1 MDKFPLSMKRK
12 YKGRLINRE
21 NQWLT
26 LHSNKLVRLQLV
38 KGEGCSAQRG
48 REDKTDKRTPLSYGD
63 LFKGESGKERVRK
76 ILVEGDAGIG
86 KTTLTISLSED
97 WARGELFQEFEL
109 VLLLS
114 LRQKEVAS
122 VGSLRELLKLF
133 HSDSEVC
140 ESVARYLEKE
150 KAKNVLIIA
159 DGWDQLCESE
169 RREGSSL
176 YQLLFEMFPFM
187 SVVVTSRPSASAPLH
202 NLPCIDRFI
211 EVSGFSKD
219 DIKEYI
225 LSEFIG
231 DQEKARRLLEQ
242 IEHNPLIGSTCSV
255 PLNCAIVCHLW
266 HTLEEALPSTMTHLY
281 TKLILYVVC
290 RNLRKLEAYGPTFG
304 MSSFDEL
311 PEGLQQSWWL
321 LCQFACEALDKDEI
335 VFSKKELLE
344 FFPQGLDFDDKILCF
359 GLLQSAETVLDVT
372 CVVSFNFVDLTFME
386 YLAALH
392 LSRQPLD
399 RQLQFLQKRRF
410 TMVTSFLFGICFS
423 VTNYISQALDVKH
436 VIQCV
441 YLADPNNK
449 YSQSELSLCHCAF
462 EAQNS
467 SINNEVI
474 QFITDNPSYS
484 GVDFG
489 HPRTAH
495 DCAAVLYVIDNMQ
508 ECSSLIINFS
518 NSGISEKQ
526 IRTLTDVL
534 ASKHGK
540 LQVKRLD
547 LSGNKLTDKSVSDL
561 FHRASAA
568 FQSLTNLNLSGNSIG
583 AESIKSITT
592 ALAKSSSSGCR
603 LSYLSLSDN
612 RLRVSGL
619 QALES
624 AVLDDQLS
632 QLEGIYLAG
641 SLTSDADTN
650 AEWLTTFLE
659 ALSAHCPH
667 LETLDLSRNNL
678 GVPGAT
684 ALARVI
690 SRLQHQSQSD
700 VGMIHG
706 FMTQPSFL
714 SKIHLNQTNLGD
726 QGLCAFIEN
735 IDGVLYLDHEGLLL
749 KDNGIHAT
757 GVSCLADAVCS
768 GKIVLKGLC
777 MELDLSDNP
786 LGLEGTVAIGRM
798 LSNNHCQFRSLNLS
812 SCELTT
818 AEGGILNTD
827 SLNLG
832 DNISGESVR
841 DVGQQLCQMPQNNTI
856 TWLHLDG
863 NSFTGEDIQILAGF
877 LYICPCL
884 NILYS
889 SNCGITSDDLKQLLD
904 KLSQLKSSSP
914 SLCSKLESWDL
925 KNNEI
930 DDRGVSVLMNRLFP
944 RLGCGR
950 YGLGDIDLS
959 NNPVSSEMKKML
971 EEELRRRTLTTSQHA
986 DVHRESKLISC
997 CAIS

>member
-38 KGEGCSAQRG
+38 QKKKGEGCSAQRG
-48 REDKTDKRTPLSYGD
+48 REDKTDKRTPLDYSD

-76 ILVEGDAGIG
+76 VLVEGDAGIG
-86 KTTLTISLSED
+86 KTTFTISLSED

-109 VLLLS
+109 LLLLS

-122 VGSLRELLKLF
+122 AGSLRELLKLF
-133 HSDSEVC
+133 HSSSSIC
-140 ESVARYLEKE
+140 ESVASYLEEEEAE
-150 KAKNVLIIA
+150 KVLIIA
-159 DGWDQLCESE
+159 DGWDELGESE
-169 RREGSSL
+169 RREGSFL
-176 YQLLFEMFPFM
+176 YQLLFKMFPFM

-202 NLPCIDRFI
+202 NLPCIDRFV

-225 LSEFIG
+225 QSEFSG

-242 IEHNPLIGSTCSV
+242 LEHNPLIGSICSV

-266 HTLEEALPSTMTHLY
+266 HTLEEALPSTMTQLY

-344 FFPQGLDFDDKILCF
+344 FFPQGLAFDDNILCF

-372 CVVSFNFVDLTFME
+372 CVVSFNFVHLTFME
-386 YLAALH
+386 YLAALY

-399 RQLQFLQKRRF
+399 RLLQLLQKPRF
-410 TMVTSFLFGICFS
+410 TMVARFLFGICFFRSSS
-423 VTNYISQALDVKH
+423 VTQYLDVKQ

-441 YLADPNNK
+441 AGTNK
-449 YSQSELSLCHCAF
+449 YNKNKLSLCHCAF
-462 EAQNS
+462 EAQNN
-467 SINNEVI
+467 SINDKVI
-474 QFITDNPSYS
+474 QVITDKPSYLK
-484 GVDFG
+484 VDFG
-489 HPRTAH
+489 YPRTAH
-495 DCAAVLYVIDNMQ
+495 GCAAVLYVIDNMQ
-508 ECSSLIINFS
+508 ECSRLDIDFS
-518 NSGISEKQ
+518 DSGISENQ

-540 LQVKRLD
+540 LQVERLN

-561 FHRASAA
+561 FHRALAA
-568 FQSLTNLNLSGNSIG
+568 FQSLTHLDLRGNSIG
-583 AESIKSITT
+583 AERIKSITT
-592 ALAKSSSSGCR
+592 ALAKSSSSTCR
-603 LSYLSLSDN
+603 LSYLFLSDN
-612 RLRVSGL
+612 PLGVSGL

-632 QLEGIYLAG
+632 QLKWLYLKG

-650 AEWLTTFLE
+650 AAWLTTFVE
-659 ALSAHCPH
+659 ALSAHCPN
-667 LETLDLSRNNL
+667 LDRLYLSRNNL

-706 FMTQPSFL
+706 FMTQPSFV
-714 SKIHLNQTNLGD
+714 SEIDLNQTNLGD
-726 QGLCAFIEN
+726 EGLCAFIEN
-735 IDGVLYLDHEGLLL
+735 IDGACHIEELKL

-757 GVSCLADAVCS
+757 GVSCLANAVCS
-768 GKIVLKGLC
+768 GKIVLKLSK
-777 MELDLSDNP
+777 LDLSDNP

-798 LSNNHCQFRSLNLS
+798 LSSNHCQPGWVFLS

-818 AEGGILNTD
+818 AGGGLPNTD

-832 DNISGESVR
+832 DNISGEAVR
-841 DVGQQLCQMPQNNTI
+841 DVGQQLCQMPQNNNI
-856 TWLHLDG
+856 TWLDLDG
-863 NSFTGEDIQILAGF
+863 NSFTGEGIQILTGF
-877 LYICPCL
+877 LHICPCL
-884 NILYS
+884 IYLS
-889 SNCGITSDDLKQLLD
+889 STNCGITSDDLKQLLD

-914 SLCSKLESWDL
+914 SLCSKLESWHLD
-925 KNNEI
+925 NNEI
-930 DDRGVSVLMNRLFP
+930 DDNGVSVLISHLPLLFP
-944 RLGCGR
+944 RLGCGGGGGI
-950 YGLGDIDLS
+950 YLS
-959 NNPVSSEMKKML
+959 NNPVSSEMENKL
-971 EEELRRRTLTTSQHA
+971 AEELRRRKEVRCYVNQF
-986 DVHRESKLISC
+986 
-997 CAIS
+997 

>member
-1 MDKFPLSMKRK
+1 MDRFPLSMKRK

-38 KGEGCSAQRG
+38 QKKKGEGCSAQRG
-48 REDKTDKRTPLSYGD
+48 REDKTDKRTPLAYGD

-76 ILVEGDAGIG
+76 VLVEGDAGIG

-97 WARGELFQEFEL
+97 WACGELIQDFEL

-122 VGSLRELLKLF
+122 AGSLRELLKLF
-133 HSDSEVC
+133 HPSQSVC
-140 ESVARYLEKE
+140 ESVAGYLEKE
-150 KAKNVLIIA
+150 EAEKVLFIA
-159 DGWDQLCESE
+159 DGWDELGESE
-169 RREGSSL
+169 RTEGSFL
-176 YQLLFEMFPFM
+176 YQLLFKMFPFM

-202 NLPCIDRFI
+202 NLPCIDRFV

-219 DIKEYI
+219 DVKEYI
-225 LSEFIG
+225 QSEFSG

-242 IEHNPLIGSTCSV
+242 LEHNPLIESTCSV

-266 HTLEEALPSTMTHLY
+266 HTLEEALPSTMTQLY

-311 PEGLQQSWWL
+311 PGGLQQSWWL

-335 VFSKKELLE
+335 VFSKKDLLE
-344 FFPQGLDFDDKILCF
+344 FFPQGLTFDDKILCF

-372 CVVSFNFVDLTFME
+372 CVVSFNFVHLTFME
-386 YLAALH
+386 YLAALY
-392 LSRQPLD
+392 LSRQLLD
-399 RQLQFLQKRRF
+399 RQLQFLQKPRF
-410 TMVTSFLFGICFS
+410 TMVARFLFGIICFS
-423 VTNYISQALDVKH
+423 KSSSVTQYLDVKQ

-441 YLADPNNK
+441 AGTGVNNK
-449 YSQSELSLCHCAF
+449 LSLCHCAF

-467 SINNEVI
+467 SSNDKVI
-474 QFITDNPSYS
+474 QVLTDNLSYTD
-484 GVDFG
+484 VDFG
-489 HPRTAH
+489 YPRTAH
-495 DCAAVLYVIDNMQ
+495 DCTAVLHVIDNMQ
-508 ECSSLIINFS
+508 ECSDLDINFS
-518 NSGISEKQ
+518 NSGISENQ
-526 IRTLTDVL
+526 IKTLTDVL

-540 LQVKRLD
+540 LQVKKLD

-568 FQSLTNLNLSGNSIG
+568 FRSLTNLNLRGNSIG

-592 ALAKSSSSGCR
+592 ALAKSSSSECR
-603 LSYLSLSDN
+603 LSYLYLSDN
-612 RLRVSGL
+612 PLGVSGL

-632 QLEGIYLAG
+632 QLKWLYLAG

-650 AEWLTTFLE
+650 AEWLTTFVE

-667 LETLDLSRNNL
+667 LYRLDLSRNNL

-690 SRLQHQSQSD
+690 SWLQHQSQSD

-706 FMTQPSFL
+706 FMTQLSFL
-714 SKIHLNQTNLGD
+714 SKIYLNQTNLGD
-726 QGLCAFIEN
+726 EGLCAFIEN
-735 IDGVLYLDHEGLLL
+735 IDGVCHLEELEL

-757 GVSCLADAVCS
+757 GVSCLADAACS
-768 GKIVLKGLC
+768 GKIVLKGLVTSK
-777 MELDLSDNP
+777 LDLSDNP

-798 LSNNHCQFRSLNLS
+798 LSSNHCQPWSVHLS

-818 AEGGILNTD
+818 AGGGLPNTD

-832 DNISGESVR
+832 DNISGEAVR

-863 NSFTGEDIQILAGF
+863 NSFTGEGVHILAGF

-884 NILYS
+884 KSLYS
-889 SNCGITSDDLKQLLD
+889 RNCGLTSDDLKQLLD
-904 KLSQLKSSSP
+904 KLSQLKSSTP
-914 SLCSKLESWDL
+914 SLCSKLDEWDL
-925 KNNEI
+925 DDNKI
-930 DDRGVSVLMNRLFP
+930 DDSGVSVLISHLPSLFP
-944 RLGCGR
+944 RLGCGS
-950 YGLGDIDLS
+950 YSDGIDLS
-959 NNPVSSEMKKML
+959 NNPISSEMEKML
-971 EEELRRRTLTTSQHA
+971 EEELRRRKEVRCYVNQF
-986 DVHRESKLISC
+986 
-997 CAIS
+997 

>member
-1 MDKFPLSMKRK
+1 MDKFPLSMKEK

-38 KGEGCSAQRG
+38 QKKKGEGCSAQRG
-48 REDKTDKRTPLSYGD
+48 REDKTDKRTPLTYGD

-76 ILVEGDAGIG
+76 VLVEGDAGIG

-97 WARGELFQEFEL
+97 WACGELFQEFEL
-109 VLLLS
+109 LLLLS

-122 VGSLRELLKLF
+122 ACSLRELLKLF
-133 HSDSEVC
+133 HSSPRVC
-140 ESVARYLEKE
+140 ESVASYLEE
-150 KAKNVLIIA
+150 EEAKKVLVIA
-159 DGWDQLCESE
+159 DGWDELGESE
-169 RREGSSL
+169 RREGCFL
-176 YQLLFEMFPFM
+176 YQLLFKMFPFM
-187 SVVVTSRPSASAPLH
+187 SVVVTSRPSASASLH
-202 NLPCIDRFI
+202 NLPCIDRFV

-225 LSEFIG
+225 QSEFSG
-231 DQEKARRLLEQ
+231 DQEKSCRLLEQ
-242 IEHNPLIGSTCSV
+242 LEHNPLIESTCSV

-266 HTLEEALPSTMTHLY
+266 HTLEEALPSTMTQLY

-290 RNLRKLEAYGPTFG
+290 RNLRKLEAYSPTLG

-321 LCQFACEALDKDEI
+321 LCQFACEALDKDAI

-344 FFPQGLDFDDKILCF
+344 CFPQGLAFDYKILCF

-372 CVVSFNFVDLTFME
+372 CVVSFNFVHLTFME
-386 YLAALH
+386 YLAALY
-392 LSRQPLD
+392 LSNQPLD
-399 RQLQFLQKRRF
+399 KQLQFLQKPRF
-410 TMVTSFLFGICFS
+410 TMVAKFLFGICFS
-423 VTNYISQALDVKH
+423 RSSSVTQYLDVKQ

-441 YLADPNNK
+441 AGTDGYYKN
-449 YSQSELSLCHCAF
+449 ELSLCHCAF
-462 EAQNS
+462 EAHSN
-467 SINNEVI
+467 SINDKVI
-474 QFITDNPSYS
+474 QVITHKPSFS

-489 HPRTAH
+489 FPRTAH

-508 ECSSLIINFS
+508 ECSRLKINFS
-518 NSGISEKQ
+518 DSGISENQ
-526 IRTLTDVL
+526 SRTLTDIL

-540 LQVKRLD
+540 LQVNELY
-547 LSGNKLTDKSVSDL
+547 LSGKKLTDKSVSDL

-568 FQSLTNLNLSGNSIG
+568 FQSLTHLYLSGNSIG

-592 ALAKSSSSGCR
+592 ALAKSSSSECR
-603 LSYLSLSDN
+603 LSSLSLSDN
-612 RLRVSGL
+612 PLGVSGL
-619 QALES
+619 QALEG
-624 AVLDDQLS
+624 AVLDDRLS
-632 QLEGIYLAG
+632 KVEKLYLAG

-650 AEWLTTFLE
+650 AEWLTTFIE

-667 LETLDLSRNNL
+667 LVTLNLSRNNL

-714 SKIHLNQTNLGD
+714 PKIHLDQTNLRD
-726 QGLCAFIEN
+726 EGLCAFIEN
-735 IDGVLYLDHEGLLL
+735 IDGVCHLDGLELN
-749 KDNGIHAT
+749 DNGIHAT

-768 GKIVLKGLC
+768 GKIVLK
-777 MELDLSDNP
+777 ESAASKLDLSDNP

-798 LSNNHCQFRSLNLS
+798 LSSNHCQLQWVDLS

-818 AEGGILNTD
+818 AGGGLPNTD

-832 DNISGESVR
+832 DNISGEAVR
-841 DVGQQLCQMPQNNTI
+841 DVRQQLCQMPQNNTI
-856 TWLHLDG
+856 TWLVLNG
-863 NSFTGEDIQILAGF
+863 NSFTGEGVHILAGF

-884 NILYS
+884 QYLYS
-889 SNCGITSDDLKQLLD
+889 RNCGITSDDLKQLLD
-904 KLSQLKSSSP
+904 KLSQLISSSP
-914 SLCSKLESWDL
+914 SLCSKLVLWYLD
-925 KNNEI
+925 NNEI
-930 DDRGVSVLMNRLFP
+930 DDSGVSVLMDHLPSLFP
-944 RLGCGR
+944 RLGCG
-950 YGLGDIDLS
+950 GGIHLS
-959 NNPVSSEMKKML
+959 NNPVRSEMEKML
-971 EEELRRRTLTTSQHA
+971 KEELRRRKEVRCYVNQF
-986 DVHRESKLISC
+986 
-997 CAIS
+997 

>member
-38 KGEGCSAQRG
+38 QKKKGEGCSAQRG
-48 REDKTDKRTPLSYGD
+48 REDETEKRTPLAYGD
-63 LFKGESGKERVRK
+63 LFKGESGKEQVRK
-76 ILVEGDAGIG
+76 VLVEGDAGIG

-97 WARGELFQEFEL
+97 WAHGELFQEFEL
-109 VLLLS
+109 LLLLS

-122 VGSLRELLKLF
+122 AGSLRELLKLF
-133 HSDSEVC
+133 HSDPKVS
-140 ESVARYLEKE
+140 ESVARYIEKE
-150 KAKNVLIIA
+150 EAEKVLIIA
-159 DGWDQLCESE
+159 DGWDELGESE
-169 RREGSSL
+169 RREGSFL
-176 YQLLFEMFPFM
+176 YQLLFKMFPFM
-187 SVVVTSRPSASAPLH
+187 SVVVTSRPSASTPLH
-202 NLPCIDRFI
+202 NLPCIDRFV

-225 LSEFIG
+225 QSEFSG

-242 IEHNPLIGSTCSV
+242 LEHNPLIGSTCSV

-266 HTLEEALPSTMTHLY
+266 HTLEEALPSTMTQLY

-290 RNLRKLEAYGPTFG
+290 RNLRKLEAYGATFG

-344 FFPQGLDFDDKILCF
+344 FFPQGLAFDDKILCF

-372 CVVSFNFVDLTFME
+372 CVVSFNFVHLTFME
-386 YLAALH
+386 YLAALY

-399 RQLQFLQKRRF
+399 RQLHFLQKPRF
-410 TMVTSFLFGICFS
+410 TMVARFLFGICFS
-423 VTNYISQALDVKH
+423 RSSSVTQDFDVKQ

-441 YLADPNNK
+441 AGTDEYDINK
-449 YSQSELSLCHCAF
+449 LSLCHCAF
-462 EAQNS
+462 EAQNNS
-467 SINNEVI
+467 TNDKVI
-474 QFITDNPSYS
+474 QVLTDNPSLF
-484 GVDFG
+484 GGDFG
-489 HPRTAH
+489 SPRTAH

-508 ECSSLIINFS
+508 ECSRLKIDF
-518 NSGISEKQ
+518 SGISENQ
-526 IRTLTDVL
+526 IRSLTDVL

-540 LQVKRLD
+540 LQVESLN

-568 FQSLTNLNLSGNSIG
+568 FQSLTHLYLRGNSIG

-592 ALAKSSSSGCR
+592 ALAKSPSSGCR
-603 LSYLSLSDN
+603 LSSLILSYNPLG
-612 RLRVSGL
+612 VSGL

-624 AVLDDQLS
+624 VVLDDQLS
-632 QLEGIYLAG
+632 KVEKLNLEG

-650 AEWLTTFLE
+650 VAWLTTFGE

-667 LETLDLSRNNL
+667 LETLDLSQNNL

-706 FMTQPSFL
+706 FMTQPFFL
-714 SKIHLNQTNLGD
+714 SRIHLNQTNLGD
-726 QGLCAFIEN
+726 EGLCAFIEN
-735 IDGVLYLDHEGLLL
+735 IDGVCHLDKLEL
-749 KDNGIHAT
+749 KGNEIHAT

-768 GKIVLKGLC
+768 GKIVLKGT
-777 MELDLSDNP
+777 LDLSDNP
-786 LGLEGTVAIGRM
+786 LGTVAIGRM
-798 LSNNHCQFRSLNLS
+798 LGSNHCQPWYVYLS

-818 AEGGILNTD
+818 AGGGLPNTD

-832 DNISGESVR
+832 DNISGETVR

-856 TWLHLDG
+856 TGLVLDG
-863 NSFTGEDIQILAGF
+863 NSFTGEGIHILAAF
-877 LYICPCL
+877 LYISPCL
-884 NILYS
+884 QYLFS
-889 SNCGITSDDLKQLLD
+889 RNCRITSDDLKQLLD

-914 SLCSKLESWDL
+914 SLCSKLESWYLD
-925 KNNEI
+925 NNVV
-930 DDRGVSVLMNRLFP
+930 DDSGVPVLISHLPSLFP
-944 RLGCGR
+944 RLGCG
-950 YGLGDIDLS
+950 DIDLLNGIYLI
-959 NNPVSSEMKKML
+959 NNPVSSEMEKML
-971 EEELRRRTLTTSQHA
+971 KEELRRRKEVRCYVNQF
-986 DVHRESKLISC
+986 
-997 CAIS
+997 

>member
-1 MDKFPLSMKRK
+1 MDKFPLSMKKK

-38 KGEGCSAQRG
+38 QKKKGEGCSAQRG
-48 REDKTDKRTPLSYGD
+48 REDKTDNRTPLAYGD
-63 LFKGESGKERVRK
+63 LFKGENGKEPVRK
-76 ILVEGDAGIG
+76 VLVEGDARIG

-97 WARGELFQEFEL
+97 WACGELYQEFEL
-109 VLLLS
+109 LLLLS

-122 VGSLRELLKLF
+122 AGSLRELLKLF
-133 HSDSEVC
+133 HSDPEVC

-150 KAKNVLIIA
+150 EAENVLVIA
-159 DGWDQLCESE
+159 DGWDELGESE
-169 RREGSSL
+169 RREGSFL
-176 YQLLFEMFPFM
+176 YQLLFKMFPFM
-187 SVVVTSRPSASAPLH
+187 SVVVTSRPFASAPLH
-202 NLPCIDRFI
+202 NLPCIDRFV

-225 LSEFIG
+225 QSEFSG

-242 IEHNPLIGSTCSV
+242 LEHNPLIGSTCSV

-266 HTLEEALPSTMTHLY
+266 HTLEKALPSTMTQLY

-344 FFPQGLDFDDKILCF
+344 FFPQGLAFDDKILCF

-372 CVVSFNFVDLTFME
+372 CVVSFNYVHLTFME
-386 YLAALH
+386 YLAALY

-399 RQLQFLQKRRF
+399 RQIQFLQKPRF
-410 TMVTSFLFGICFS
+410 TMVARFLFGICFS
-423 VTNYISQALDVKH
+423 RSSSVTQDLDVKQ

-441 YLADPNNK
+441 ASTRK
-449 YSQSELSLCHCAF
+449 YSIDKLSLCHCAF
-462 EAQNS
+462 EAQNNT
-467 SINNEVI
+467 INDKVI
-474 QFITDNPSYS
+474 QILTDKRR
-484 GVDFG
+484 VDFG
-489 HPRTAH
+489 SPRTAH
-495 DCAAVLYVIDNMQ
+495 DCTAVLYVMDNMQ
-508 ECSSLIINFS
+508 ECSRLDINFS
-518 NSGISEKQ
+518 NSGISENQ

-540 LQVKRLD
+540 LQVDRLNLGD
-547 LSGNKLTDKSVSDL
+547 NKLTDKSVSDL
-561 FHRASAA
+561 FRRTSAS
-568 FQSLTNLNLSGNSIG
+568 FQSLTHLYLDGNSIG

-592 ALAKSSSSGCR
+592 SLAKSPSSGCT
-603 LSYLSLSDN
+603 LPWLYFSDN
-612 RLRVSGL
+612 LLGVSGL

-624 AVLDDQLS
+624 AVLDDQLF
-632 QLEGIYLAG
+632 QLKHLYLDG

-650 AEWLTTFLE
+650 AAWLTTFIE
-659 ALSAHCPH
+659 ALLAHCPH
-667 LETLDLSRNNL
+667 LKLLDLSRNNL

-684 ALARVI
+684 SLARII

-700 VGMIHG
+700 VVMIHR

-726 QGLCAFIEN
+726 EGLRAFIEN
-735 IDGVLYLDHEGLLL
+735 IDGVCHLEELEL

-757 GVSCLADAVCS
+757 GVSCLADAICS
-768 GKIVLKGLC
+768 GKIVLKGLVTSK
-777 MELDLSDNP
+777 LDLRDNP

-798 LSNNHCQFRSLNLS
+798 LGSNHCQPRIVYLS

-818 AEGGILNTD
+818 ARGGLPNTD

-832 DNISGESVR
+832 DNISGEAVR

-856 TWLHLDG
+856 TWLVLNG
-863 NSFTGEDIQILAGF
+863 NSFTGEGIHILAGF
-877 LYICPCL
+877 LFIRPCL
-884 NILYS
+884 EGLS
-889 SNCGITSDDLKQLLD
+889 SRNCGITSDDLKQLLD

-914 SLCSKLESWDL
+914 SICSELELWQL
-925 KNNEI
+925 NINEI
-930 DDRGVSVLMNRLFP
+930 DDSGVPVLISHLPSLLP
-944 RLGCGR
+944 RLGCGNSGGI
-950 YGLGDIDLS
+950 YLS
-959 NNPVSSEMKKML
+959 NNPVSSEMENKL
-971 EEELRRRTLTTSQHA
+971 AEELRRREEVRCYVNQF
-986 DVHRESKLISC
+986 
-997 CAIS
+997 

>member
-38 KGEGCSAQRG
+38 QKKKGEGCSAQRG
-48 REDKTDKRTPLSYGD
+48 REDKTDKRTPLAYGD
-63 LFKGESGKERVRK
+63 LFKGEGGKERVRK
-76 ILVEGDAGIG
+76 VLVEGDAGIG

-97 WARGELFQEFEL
+97 WAREELFQEFEL

-114 LRQKEVAS
+114 LRQKEMAS
-122 VGSLRELLKLF
+122 AGSLRELLKLF
-133 HSDSEVC
+133 HSSPSVC
-140 ESVARYLEKE
+140 ESVASYLEE
-150 KAKNVLIIA
+150 EEAENVLVIA
-159 DGWDQLCESE
+159 DGWDELGESE
-169 RREGSSL
+169 RREGSFL
-176 YQLLFEMFPFM
+176 YQLLFKMFPFM

-202 NLPCIDRFI
+202 NLPCIDRFV

-225 LSEFIG
+225 QSEFSG

-242 IEHNPLIGSTCSV
+242 IEHNPLIESTCSV
-255 PLNCAIVCHLW
+255 PLNCATVCHLW
-266 HTLEEALPSTMTHLY
+266 HTLEEALPSTMTQLY

-311 PEGLQQSWWL
+311 PGGLQQSWWL
-321 LCQFACEALDKDEI
+321 LCQFACEALDKDDI

-344 FFPQGLDFDDKILCF
+344 FFPRGLAFDDKILCF

-372 CVVSFNFVDLTFME
+372 CVVSFNFVHLTFME
-386 YLAALH
+386 YLAALY

-399 RQLQFLQKRRF
+399 RQLQYLQKPRF
-410 TMVTSFLFGICFS
+410 TMVARFVFGICFS
-423 VTNYISQALDVKH
+423 RSSSVTQYLDVKQ

-441 YLADPNNK
+441 ADTGK
-449 YSQSELSLCHCAF
+449 YDIRKLSLCHCAF

-467 SINNEVI
+467 SINNKVI
-474 QFITDNPSYS
+474 QVITDKPSYLD
-484 GVDFG
+484 VDFG
-489 HPRTAH
+489 YPRTAH

-508 ECSSLIINFS
+508 ECSRLNINFS
-518 NSGISEKQ
+518 DSGISENQ

-540 LQVKRLD
+540 LQVKQLN

-568 FQSLTNLNLSGNSIG
+568 FQSLADLDLSGNSIG
-583 AESIKSITT
+583 AERIKSITT
-592 ALAKSSSSGCR
+592 ALAKSSSRGCR
-603 LSYLSLSDN
+603 LSLLSLSDIP
-612 RLRVSGL
+612 LGVSGL

-632 QLEGIYLAG
+632 QLEYLILNA

-650 AEWLTTFLE
+650 ATFIE

-667 LETLDLSRNNL
+667 LKYLDLSRNNL

-684 ALARVI
+684 AFARVI

-700 VGMIHG
+700 VGMIHI

-714 SKIHLNQTNLGD
+714 PEICLNQTNLGD
-726 QGLCAFIEN
+726 KGLCAFIEN
-735 IDGVLYLDHEGLLL
+735 IDGVCHLEELEL

-768 GKIVLKGLC
+768 GKIVLDDGST
-777 MELDLSDNP
+777 LDLSDNP

-798 LSNNHCQFRSLNLS
+798 LSSNHCQLWRVDLS

-818 AEGGILNTD
+818 AGGGLPNTD

-832 DNISGESVR
+832 DNISGKAVR

-856 TWLHLDG
+856 TMLILNG
-863 NSFTGEDIQILAGF
+863 NSFTGEGIHILAGF

-884 NILYS
+884 KHLYS
-889 SNCGITSDDLKQLLD
+889 CNCGITSDDLKQLLD

-914 SLCSKLESWDL
+914 SLCSKLELWYLD
-925 KNNEI
+925 NNEI
-930 DDRGVSVLMNRLFP
+930 DDSGVSVIMDYLPSLLP
-944 RLGCGR
+944 RLGCGSLDGI
-950 YGLGDIDLS
+950 YLS
-959 NNPVSSEMKKML
+959 NNPVSSEMEKML
-971 EEELRRRTLTTSQHA
+971 KEELRRRKEVRCYVNQF
-986 DVHRESKLISC
+986 
-997 CAIS
+997 

>member
-1 MDKFPLSMKRK
+1 MERFPLSMKKK
-12 YKGRLINRE
+12 YKDRLINRE
-21 NQWLT
+21 KQWPPR
-26 LHSNKLVRLQLV
+26 HSNELVRLQLV

-48 REDKTDKRTPLSYGD
+48 REDKTDKRTPIAYGD
-63 LFKGESGKERVRK
+63 LFKRESGKEQVRK
-76 ILVEGDAGIG
+76 VLIEGGAGIG

-97 WARGELFQEFEL
+97 WACGELFQEFEL

-114 LRQKEVAS
+114 LRQREVAS
-122 VGSLRELLKLF
+122 ASSLPELLKLF
-133 HSDSEVC
+133 HSSPSVC
-140 ESVARYLEKE
+140 ESVASYLEEEEAE
-150 KAKNVLIIA
+150 KVLVIA
-159 DGWDQLCESE
+159 DGWDELGESE
-169 RREGSSL
+169 RREGSFL
-176 YQLLFEMFPFM
+176 YQLLFKMFPFM

-202 NLPCIDRFI
+202 NLPCIDRFV

-225 LSEFIG
+225 QSEFSG

-242 IEHNPLIGSTCSV
+242 LEHNPLIGSTCSV

-266 HTLEEALPSTMTHLY
+266 HTLEEALPSTMTQLY

-344 FFPQGLDFDDKILCF
+344 FFPQGLAFDDKILCF

-372 CVVSFNFVDLTFME
+372 CVVSFNFVHLTFME
-386 YLAALH
+386 YLAALY

-399 RQLQFLQKRRF
+399 RQLQFLKRTHF
-410 TMVTSFLFGICFS
+410 TMVARFFFGICFS
-423 VTNYISQALDVKH
+423 RSSSVTQYLDVKQ

-441 YLADPNNK
+441 GGTNEYEIDK
-449 YSQSELSLCHCAF
+449 LSLCHCAF

-467 SINNEVI
+467 SINDKVI
-474 QFITDNPSYS
+474 QVITDMSSYF

-489 HPRTAH
+489 SPRTAH
-495 DCAAVLYVIDNMQ
+495 DCAAVLYVIDNME
-508 ECSSLIINFS
+508 ECDNLKIEFS
-518 NSGISEKQ
+518 NRGINEKQ
-526 IRTLTDVL
+526 IKTLTDVL

-540 LQVKRLD
+540 LQVKKLNLND
-547 LSGNKLTDKSVSDL
+547 NKLTDKSVSDL

-568 FQSLTNLNLSGNSIG
+568 FQSLTYLYLRGNSIG
-583 AESIKSITT
+583 AESIKSITI

-603 LSYLSLSDN
+603 LSYLYLSDIP
-612 RLRVSGL
+612 LGVSDL
-619 QALES
+619 QTLES
-624 AVLDDQLS
+624 AVLDDHLS
-632 QLEGIYLAG
+632 QLEHLYLEG

-650 AEWLTTFLE
+650 AAWLTTFVE

-667 LETLDLSRNNL
+667 LYRLYLSRNNL

-726 QGLCAFIEN
+726 EGLCAFIDN
-735 IDGVLYLDHEGLLL
+735 IEGLWNLDKLEL
-749 KDNGIHAT
+749 KDNEIHAT
-757 GVSCLADAVCS
+757 GVSCLTDAVCS
-768 GKIVLKGLC
+768 GKIVLDDES
-777 MELDLSDNP
+777 ELDLSDNP
-786 LGLEGTVAIGRM
+786 LGLEGTAAIGRM
-798 LSNNHCQFRSLNLS
+798 LSSNHCQLGRVYLS

-818 AEGGILNTD
+818 AGNVLPNTD

-832 DNISGESVR
+832 DNISSEAVR
-841 DVGQQLCQMPQNNTI
+841 DVGQQLCQMPQNDTI
-856 TWLHLDG
+856 TWLILNG
-863 NSFTGEDIQILAGF
+863 NCLTGEGIQILIGF
-877 LYICPCL
+877 LHLHPCL
-884 NILYS
+884 EGLYS
-889 SNCGITSDDLKQLLD
+889 RNCGITSDALKQLLD
-904 KLSQLKSSSP
+904 KLTQLKSSSS
-914 SLCSKLESWDL
+914 SLCSKLEAWDL
-925 KNNEI
+925 NNNEI
-930 DDRGVSVLMNRLFP
+930 DDSGVPVLMDHLPTLFP
-944 RLGCGR
+944 HLGCGEF
-950 YGLGDIDLS
+950 YGIDLS
-959 NNPVSSEMKKML
+959 NNPISSEMEKML
-971 EEELRRRTLTTSQHA
+971 KEELRRRKEVRCYVNQF
-986 DVHRESKLISC
+986 
-997 CAIS
+997 

>member
-21 NQWLT
+21 NQWLA

-38 KGEGCSAQRG
+38 QKKKEEGCSAQRG
-48 REDKTDKRTPLSYGD
+48 REDKTVKRTSLAYGD

-76 ILVEGDAGIG
+76 VLVEGDAGIG

-97 WARGELFQEFEL
+97 WAHGELFQEFEL
-109 VLLLS
+109 LLLLS

-122 VGSLRELLKLF
+122 AGSLRELLKLF
-133 HSDSEVC
+133 HPSPSVC
-140 ESVARYLEKE
+140 ESVASYLEDEEAE
-150 KAKNVLIIA
+150 KVLVIA
-159 DGWDQLCESE
+159 DGWDELGESE
-169 RREGSSL
+169 RREGSFL
-176 YQLLFEMFPFM
+176 YQLLFKIFPFM

-202 NLPCIDRFI
+202 NLPCIDRFV
-211 EVSGFSKD
+211 EVSGFRKD

-225 LSEFIG
+225 QSEFSG
-231 DQEKARRLLEQ
+231 DQEKARHLLEQ
-242 IEHNPLIGSTCSV
+242 IEHNPLIESTCSV

-266 HTLEEALPSTMTHLY
+266 HTLEEALPSTMTQLY

-344 FFPQGLDFDDKILCF
+344 FFPQGLVFDDKILCF
-359 GLLQSAETVLDVT
+359 GLLQSAKTVLDVT
-372 CVVSFNFVDLTFME
+372 CVVSFNFVHLTFME
-386 YLAALH
+386 YLAALY

-399 RQLQFLQKRRF
+399 RQLQFLKKPRF
-410 TMVTSFLFGICFS
+410 TMVARFLFGICFS
-423 VTNYISQALDVKH
+423 RSSSATQYLDVKQ

-441 YLADPNNK
+441 ANTGKYDKNK
-449 YSQSELSLCHCAF
+449 LSPCHCAF

-467 SINNEVI
+467 SSNDKVI
-474 QFITDNPSYS
+474 QVITDNPSYS
-484 GVDFG
+484 NVDFG
-489 HPRTAH
+489 RPRTAH
-495 DCAAVLYVIDNMQ
+495 DCAAVLYVMDNMQ
-508 ECSSLIINFS
+508 ECSCLNINFS
-518 NSGISEKQ
+518 NSGISENQ
-526 IRTLTDVL
+526 IKTLTDVL

-540 LQVKRLD
+540 LQVERLNLGD
-547 LSGNKLTDKSVSDL
+547 NKLTDKSVSDL

-568 FQSLTNLNLSGNSIG
+568 FQSLTHLDLSSNSIG
-583 AESIKSITT
+583 AERIKSITT

-603 LSYLSLSDN
+603 LSSLILSDN
-612 RLRVSGL
+612 PLGVSGL

-624 AVLDDQLS
+624 AVFDDQLS
-632 QLEGIYLAG
+632 QLEWLYLDG

-650 AEWLTTFLE
+650 AEWLTTFAE
-659 ALSAHCPH
+659 ALYPH
-667 LETLDLSRNNL
+667 LNTLDLSRNNL

-700 VGMIHG
+700 VGMIHR

-726 QGLCAFIEN
+726 EGLCAFIEN
-735 IDGVLYLDHEGLLL
+735 IDCVCHLAELELNN
-749 KDNGIHAT
+749 NGIHAT

-768 GKIVLKGLC
+768 GKIVLDDES
-777 MELDLSDNP
+777 ELYLRDNP
-786 LGLEGTVAIGRM
+786 LGLEGTAAIGRM
-798 LSNNHCQFRSLNLS
+798 LGSNHCQLRIVYLS

-818 AEGGILNTD
+818 AGGGLPNTD

-832 DNISGESVR
+832 DNISGEAVR
-841 DVGQQLCQMPQNNTI
+841 DVGQQLCQLPQNNTI
-856 TWLHLDG
+856 TWLVLNG
-863 NSFTGEDIQILAGF
+863 NSFTGEGIHILAGF
-877 LYICPCL
+877 MHLCTCL
-884 NILYS
+884 KHLLS
-889 SNCGITSDDLKQLLD
+889 RNCGITSDDLKQLFD

-914 SLCSKLESWDL
+914 SLCSKLETWYLD
-925 KNNEI
+925 NNEI
-930 DDRGVSVLMNRLFP
+930 DDSGVSELMDLLPSLFP
-944 RLGCGR
+944 RLGCGSLDGIR
-950 YGLGDIDLS
+950 LR
-959 NNPVSSEMKKML
+959 NNPVSSEMEKML
-971 EEELRRRTLTTSQHA
+971 EEELRRRKEVRCYVNQF
-986 DVHRESKLISC
+986 
-997 CAIS
+997 